1 MANKRTLGRLL
12 LALGVAVVVSKDN
25 KKRPEKKEDVQKQAE
40 KDIVVIVIE
49 A

>member
-1 MANKRTLGRLL
+1 MTNKRTLGRLL
-12 LALGVAVVVSKDN
+12 LALGVAIVISKDN
-25 KKRPEKKEDVQKQAE
+25 KKKEKVVEKNVDLE